1 MLLYITSILVQ
12 TLVDVKSVEIKNKR
26 AQKYLTV
33 DTLQQIQREKNLKNQ
48 HMKRKALAER
58 MREEDNFEL

>member
-1 MLLYITSILVQ
+1 MLIYVTSILVQ
-12 TLVDVKSVEIKNKR
+12 TLVDVSSVEIKNKR

-33 DTLQQIQREKNLKNQ
+33 DPLQQIQREKSLKNQ
-48 HMKRKALAER
+48 QMKRKTLTER